1 MMTMILIMLFYF
13 CYDHGNDDS
22 DDGYDND
29 GVYNDGYDCL
39 YYTSEDDDDD
49 GDKGDHDDIRNV
61 NDVMVMFWVLMMK
74 MIVMMMMKMISTL
87 MIEMMLMMLI
97 VNIQRPIRYGPLE
110 YLNEDYDEI
119 I

>member
-39 YYTSEDDDDD
+39 YYTSNDDDDD

-61 NDVMVMFWVLMMK
+61 NDVMVMVMYWVLMMK

-97 VNIQRPIRYGPLE
+97 VNILMKTMMKSSSQ
-110 YLNEDYDEI
+110 
-119 I
+119 